1 MTEDQVEELM
11 KAFAQADKV
20 SHYMYVTLIESE
32 TFVVF
37 RKQFNYIRIVTIN
50 EILIITLLQIYN
62 AYKYPYFENGDG
74 ILTVE
79 EYKTAFHE
87 HGVFVGGKNQ

>member
-50 EILIITLLQIYN
+50 EILIITLLQITMHIN
-62 AYKYPYFENGDG
+62 IH
-74 ILTVE
+74 ILRMVMEFSQLRSTRQLSMNTE
-79 EYKTAFHE
+79 SL
-87 HGVFVGGKNQ
+87 